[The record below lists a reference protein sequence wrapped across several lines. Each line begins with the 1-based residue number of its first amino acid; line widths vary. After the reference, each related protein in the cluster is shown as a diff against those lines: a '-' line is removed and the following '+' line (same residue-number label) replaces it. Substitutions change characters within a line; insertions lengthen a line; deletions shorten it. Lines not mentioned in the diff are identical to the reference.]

1 MAKQSAKTDGGR
13 QQRFGPKPYHVDPFE
28 GMTDKD
34 LEAEL
39 DRMLQRDTS
48 VTISMRMPSRLLERT
63 KRIAEGGG
71 VPYQTLIKRLVE
83 AGLDRME
90 RGRSGRARE

>member
-1 MAKQSAKTDGGR
+1 MAKQSTKTEGAGR
-13 QQRFGPKPYHVDPFE
+13 QRFGPKPYHVDPFE
-28 GMTDKD
+28 GMTDTD

-90 RGRSGRARE
+90 RGQPGQSRK

>member
-1 MAKQSAKTDGGR
+1 MAKQRAEKVGAEAP
-13 QQRFGPKPYHVDPFE
+13 RFGPKRYHVDPFD
-28 GMTDKD
+28 GMTDRE

-39 DRMLQRDTS
+39 ERMLQRDTS
-48 VTISMRMPSRLLERT
+48 VTISMRIPSRLLERT
-63 KRIAEGGG
+63 KRIAESGG

-90 RGRSGRARE
+90 RAGGRDR